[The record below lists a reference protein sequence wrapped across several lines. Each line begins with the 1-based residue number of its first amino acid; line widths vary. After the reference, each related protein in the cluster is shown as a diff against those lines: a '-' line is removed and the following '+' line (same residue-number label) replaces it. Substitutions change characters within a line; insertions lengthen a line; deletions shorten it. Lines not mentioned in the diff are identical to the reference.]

1 MKNFKKVLALVLAIA
16 TILSFATIASAAT
29 ADFKDAKDVTHTE
42 AVDVL
47 SAIGVLNG
55 YKDGEYK
62 PNRVITRA
70 EAAKIIAMF
79 DNGDTD
85 IKELYAPVNFTDV
98 KAGHWAESFI
108 SYCYHTG
115 IIAGVGNNKYA
126 PDADVTGVQFLKMVL
141 VVLGFDAKE
150 EGLVG
155 TGYSVRARN
164 LARAIGLLNGIGNDF
179 DYTKGLTRDNAA
191 QIMLNALQTSTVEYG
206 KVVTLAPGVAF
217 IGDSK
222 ATFTGKLLANEWNLR
237 VELTVDPFGRP
248 GHKWSFYPNDY
259 PNHGK
264 EVVLANYVDTPV
276 ATYTTEVDGCTIYD
290 DLGVELKYQ
299 SEHLSEPG
307 ATSWTDGVE
316 KTKLDTVTGKY
327 VTDYEVIKDKTS
339 SKTGAQGQLTEIYAI
354 TAPDTKIVEYRIV
367 HINTYLAQVGPVKD
381 EVKDGRNHVQTPRYV
396 TATVYARTNNENY
409 KGGAAMATLANT
421 GFVTEN
427 FAEGD
432 FVLVQGVV
440 TPDKQGVLGIDIK
453 SMTAAKTELTKLT
466 GLDNISA
473 VANMYVNGTKTPVAC
488 KYAYDAD
495 RTVADC
501 WDTFTFI
508 YDSYGN
514 VIGTTKYTAP
524 ATYAV
529 LDKLYID
536 YAKGDATVYATV
548 VTPAGEKTDVTV
560 NTITAIYPDKTNP
573 KNGTAQKAADFIATL
588 DDTTAEGLGFQYQWS
603 GSKFYNAYYN
613 KLVNYVVNE
622 DGSYNL
628 IIPGEAVN
636 VKNAIIV
643 KGSKFIYDG
652 TNTKIP
658 VLEVT
663 ADTIF
668 LYQNHAAPNATYTS
682 VTGYENVPAT
692 LIATDIQYIVKGGKV
707 ALVYVLNPIQVNS
720 YKQVYYAGGQP
731 SYDTSTGV
739 GIYTYAV
746 KVLGEN
752 GMEDGVITSTKPVFD
767 GKPAGVYKVTLN
779 ASGLATAVELASTD
793 NYVVMLHALAVNN
806 TTYWYGTDEAHAKIL
821 DLSVVAFF
829 NVSGDNTVN
838 KTNLDGKNVSLIFDA
853 NGAAVAAYYY
863 G

>member
-1 MKNFKKVLALVLAIA
+1 MF
-16 TILSFATIASAAT
+16 
-29 ADFKDAKDVTHTE
+29 
-42 AVDVL
+42 

-206 KVVTLAPGVAF
+206 KVVTIAPGVAF

-222 ATFTGKLLANEWNLR
+222 ATFTGKLLAEEWNLH
-237 VELTVDPFGRP
+237 VENTIDFFGRP
-248 GHKWSFYPNDY
+248 GHKWSFHHNNY
-259 PNHGK
+259 PNHSHD
-264 EVVLANYVDTPV
+264 VVLANYVDTPV

-290 DLGVELKYQ
+290 DLGVELIYQ
-299 SEHLSEPG
+299 SEHLADPG
-307 ATSWTDGVE
+307 ATSYTDGVLGANE
-316 KTKLDTVTGKY
+316 KIADSTKV
-327 VTDYEVIKDKTS
+327 S
-339 SKTGAQGQLTEIYAI
+339 TGAQGQLTEIYAI
-354 TAPDTKIVEYRIV
+354 ACNGGKTVEYRIV
-367 HINTYLAQVGPVKD
+367 HINTYLAQVTDVKD

-524 ATYAV
+524 ANYAV

-536 YAKGDATVYATV
+536 YAKGDGTVYATV
-548 VTPAGEKTDVTV
+548 VTPAGEKTDITV
-560 NTITAIYPDKTNP
+560 NTITAILPGNENTGK
-573 KNGTAQKAADFIATL
+573 AVKAADFIASL
-588 DDTTAEGLGFQYQWS
+588 DDDMFKGLGFQYQWS
-603 GSKFYNAYYN
+603 GSKFYSYYYGQ
-613 KLVNYVVNE
+613 LVDYVVNE
-622 DGSYNL
+622 NGSYDIN
-628 IIPGEAVN
+628 IPGRAKQ

-668 LYQNHAAPNATYTS
+668 LYQNGYAPNATYTS
-682 VTGYENVPAT
+682 VTGYENLPAT
-692 LIATDIQYIVKGGKV
+692 LVATEIQYIVKGGKV
-707 ALVYVLNPIQVNS
+707 ALVYVLNPQPVNS

-752 GMEDGVITSTKPVFD
+752 GMEDGVITSKEPVFS

-779 ASGLATAVELASTD
+779 ASGLATKVELASAD
-793 NYVVMLHALAVNN
+793 NYVVTLHAAPVNN

>member
-206 KVVTLAPGVAF
+206 KVVTIAPGVAF

-222 ATFTGKLLANEWNLR
+222 ATFTGKLLAEEWNLH
-237 VELTVDPFGRP
+237 VENTIDFFGRP
-248 GHKWSFYPNDY
+248 GHKWSFHHNNY
-259 PNHGK
+259 PNHSHD
-264 EVVLANYVDTPV
+264 VVLANYVDTPV

-290 DLGVELKYQ
+290 DLGVELIYQ
-299 SEHLSEPG
+299 SEHLADPG
-307 ATSWTDGVE
+307 ATSYTDGVLGANE
-316 KTKLDTVTGKY
+316 KIADSTKV
-327 VTDYEVIKDKTS
+327 S
-339 SKTGAQGQLTEIYAI
+339 TGAQGQLTEIYAI
-354 TAPDTKIVEYRIV
+354 ACNGGKTVEYRIV
-367 HINTYLAQVGPVKD
+367 HINTYLAQVTDVKD

-396 TATVYARTNNENY
+396 VATVYTRSNNDNY
-409 KGGAAMATLANT
+409 KAGTAMATLTNT

-427 FAEGD
+427 FAIGD

-440 TPDKQGVLGIDIK
+440 KNMAIDIK

-473 VANMYVNGTKTPVAC
+473 VANMYVNGTKTPVAA

-514 VIGTTKYTAP
+514 VIGTTKYNAP
-524 ATYAV
+524 VNYAV
-529 LDKLYID
+529 LDKLYVD

-548 VTPAGEKTDVTV
+548 VTPAGEKTDITV
-560 NTITAIYPDKTNP
+560 NKITAYYPVEHED
-573 KNGTAQKAADFIATL
+573 NGKAVKAADFIAGL
-588 DDTTAEGLGFQYQWS
+588 DDNMLEGLGFQYQWS
-603 GSKFYNAYYN
+603 GSSYYKNFYYGM
-613 KLVNYVVNE
+613 LINYVVNE

-628 IIPGEAVN
+628 TIPGVDN
-636 VKNAIIV
+636 SGNKYLTKNAIIV
-643 KGSKFIYDG
+643 KGSKFIYDAA
-652 TNTKIP
+652 NPKMPI
-658 VLEVT
+658 LEVT

-668 LYQNHAAPNATYTS
+668 LYQNGYAPNATYTS

-692 LIATDIQYIVKGGKV
+692 LVATQIQYVMKGGKV
-707 ALVYVLNPIQVNS
+707 ALVYVLNPQPINS

-779 ASGLATAVELASTD
+779 VSGLATAVELASTN
-793 NYVVMLHALAVNN
+793 NYVVTLHAAPVNN
-806 TTYWYGTDEAHAKIL
+806 TTYWYGTETNPTIL

>member
-191 QIMLNALQTSTVEYG
+191 QIMLNALQTETVEYG
-206 KVVTLAPGVAF
+206 KVIKIGENVAY
-217 IGDSK
+217 ITDSK
-222 ATFTGKLLANEWNLR
+222 ATFTGKLLADEWNLH
-237 VELTVDPFGRP
+237 VENTIDAFGRP
-248 GHKWSFYPNDY
+248 GHKWSFHHNDY
-259 PNHGK
+259 PNHSHD
-264 EVVLANYVDTPV
+264 VVLANYVDTPV

-290 DLGVELKYQ
+290 DLGVELIYQ
-299 SEHLSEPG
+299 SEHLADPG
-307 ATSWTDGVE
+307 ATSYTDGVLGANE
-316 KTKLDTVTGKY
+316 KIADSTKV
-327 VTDYEVIKDKTS
+327 S
-339 SKTGAQGQLTEIYAI
+339 TGAQGQLTEIYAI
-354 TAPDTKIVEYRIV
+354 ACNGGKTVEYRIV
-367 HINTYLAQVGPVKD
+367 HINTYLAQVTDVKD

-396 TATVYARTNNENY
+396 TATVYTRTNNENY

-524 ATYAV
+524 ANYAV

-536 YAKGDATVYATV
+536 YAKGDGTVYATV
-548 VTPAGEKTDVTV
+548 VTPAGEKTDITV
-560 NTITAIYPDKTNP
+560 NTITAILPGNENTGK
-573 KNGTAQKAADFIATL
+573 AVKAADFIASL
-588 DDTTAEGLGFQYQWS
+588 DDDMLKGLGFQYQWS
-603 GSKFYNAYYN
+603 GSKFYSYYYGQ
-613 KLVNYVVNE
+613 LVDYVVNE
-622 DGSYNL
+622 DGSYDIN
-628 IIPGEAVN
+628 IPGRAKQ

-668 LYQNHAAPNATYTS
+668 LYQNGYAPNATYTS
-682 VTGYENVPAT
+682 VTGYENLPAT
-692 LIATDIQYIVKGGKV
+692 LVATEIQYIVKGGKV
-707 ALVYVLNPIQVNS
+707 ALVYVLNPQPVNS

-752 GMEDGVITSTKPVFD
+752 GMEDGVITSKEPVFS

-779 ASGLATAVELASTD
+779 ASGLATKVELASAD
-793 NYVVMLHALAVNN
+793 NYVVTLHAAPVNN

>member
-115 IIAGVGNNKYA
+115 IIAGVGNDKYA

-164 LARAIGLLNGIGNDF
+164 LARELGLLNGIGNDF

-191 QIMLNALQTSTVEYG
+191 QIMLNALQTETVEYG
-206 KVVTLAPGVAF
+206 KVIKIGENVAYVT
-217 IGDSK
+217 DSK
-222 ATFTGKLLANEWNLR
+222 ATFTGKLLADEWNLH
-237 VELTVDPFGRP
+237 VENTIDSFGRP
-248 GHKWSFYPNDY
+248 GHKWSFHHNDY
-259 PNHGK
+259 PNHSHD
-264 EVVLANYVDTPV
+264 VVLANYVDTPV

-290 DLGVELKYQ
+290 DLGVELVYR
-299 SEHLSEPG
+299 SEHLEEPG
-307 ATSWTDGVE
+307 ATSYTDGVQGANE
-316 KTKLDTVTGKY
+316 K
-327 VTDYEVIKDKTS
+327 IADKTS

-354 TAPDTKIVEYRIV
+354 DCNGGKTVEYRIV
-367 HINTYLAQVGPVKD
+367 HINTYLAEVSGVKD

-396 TATVYARTNNENY
+396 TATVYTRSNNTNY
-409 KGGAAMATLANT
+409 KAGTAMATLANT
-421 GFVTEN
+421 GFVTDD
-427 FAEGD
+427 FAAGD

-440 TPDKQGVLGIDIK
+440 NGMAIDIK
-453 SMTAAKTELTKLT
+453 NMTAAKTELTKLT

-473 VANMYVNGTKTPVAC
+473 VANMYVNGTKTPVAA

-495 RTVADC
+495 RTVEDC

-536 YAKGDATVYATV
+536 YTKGDATVYATV

-560 NTITAIYPDKTNP
+560 NTITAYYPTENKD
-573 KNGTAQKAADFIATL
+573 NGKAVNAADFIAGL
-588 DDTTAEGLGFQYQWS
+588 DDTLIEGLGFQYQWS
-603 GSKFYNAYYN
+603 GSKFYSVYYS
-613 KLVNYVVNE
+613 KLINYTVNE

-628 IIPGEAVN
+628 TIPGTAVT
-636 VKNAIIV
+636 VKNAIIA

-652 TNTKIP
+652 TNTKMPI
-658 VLEVT
+658 LEVT

-668 LYQNHAAPNATYTS
+668 LYQNGYAPNATYTS
-682 VTGYENVPAT
+682 VTGYENLPAT
-692 LIATDIQYIVKGGKV
+692 LVATDIQYIVKGGKV
-707 ALVYVLNPIQVNS
+707 ALVYVLNPQPVNS
-720 YKQVYYAGGQP
+720 YKQVYYAGGEA

-752 GMEDGVITSTKPVFD
+752 GMEDGVITSKEPVFS
-767 GKPAGVYKVTLN
+767 GKQAGVYKVTLN
-779 ASGLATAVELASTD
+779 ASGLATKVELASAD
-793 NYVVMLHALAVNN
+793 NYVVTLHAAPVNN
-806 TTYWYGTDEAHAKIL
+806 TTYWYGTETNPTIL

-829 NVSGDNTVN
+829 NVSNDSTVN

>member
-206 KVVTLAPGVAF
+206 KVVTIAPGVAF

-222 ATFTGKLLANEWNLR
+222 ATFTGKLLADEWNLH
-237 VELTVDPFGRP
+237 VENTIDAFGRP
-248 GHKWSFYPNDY
+248 GHKWSFHHNNY
-259 PNHGK
+259 PNHSHD
-264 EVVLANYVDTPV
+264 VVLANYVDTPV

-290 DLGVELKYQ
+290 DLGVELIYQ
-299 SEHLSEPG
+299 SEHLADPG
-307 ATSWTDGVE
+307 ATSYTDGVLGANE
-316 KTKLDTVTGKY
+316 KIADSTKV
-327 VTDYEVIKDKTS
+327 S
-339 SKTGAQGQLTEIYAI
+339 TGAQGQLTEIYAI
-354 TAPDTKIVEYRIV
+354 ACNGGKTVEYRIV
-367 HINTYLAQVGPVKD
+367 HINTYLAQVTDVKD

-396 TATVYARTNNENY
+396 TATVYTRSNNDNY
-409 KGGAAMATLANT
+409 KAGTAMATLANT

-427 FAEGD
+427 FAIGD

-440 TPDKQGVLGIDIK
+440 KNMAIDIK

-473 VANMYVNGTKTPVAC
+473 VANMYVNGTKTPVAA

-514 VIGTTKYTAP
+514 VIGTTKYNAP
-524 ATYAV
+524 VNYAV
-529 LDKLYID
+529 LDKLYVD

-548 VTPAGEKTDVTV
+548 VTPAGEKTDITV
-560 NTITAIYPDKTNP
+560 NKITAYYPFEHED
-573 KNGTAQKAADFIATL
+573 NGKAVKAADFIATL
-588 DDTTAEGLGFQYQWS
+588 DDNMAQGLGFQYQWS
-603 GSKFYNAYYN
+603 GSAYY
-613 KLVNYVVNE
+613 KAFYYCQLINYVVNE

-628 IIPGEAVN
+628 TIPGVDN
-636 VKNAIIV
+636 SGNKYLTKNAIIV
-643 KGSKFIYDG
+643 KGSKFIYDAA
-652 TNTKIP
+652 NPKMPI
-658 VLEVT
+658 LEVT

-668 LYQNHAAPNATYTS
+668 LYQNGYAPNATYTS

-692 LIATDIQYIVKGGKV
+692 LVATLRA
-707 ALVYVLNPIQVNS
+707 ALRWGS
-720 YKQVYYAGGQP
+720 EARR
-731 SYDTSTGV
+731 S
-739 GIYTYAV
+739 
-746 KVLGEN
+746 E
-752 GMEDGVITSTKPVFD
+752 
-767 GKPAGVYKVTLN
+767 
-779 ASGLATAVELASTD
+779 
-793 NYVVMLHALAVNN
+793 ALRC
-806 TTYWYGTDEAHAKIL
+806 
-821 DLSVVAFF
+821 
-829 NVSGDNTVN
+829 
-838 KTNLDGKNVSLIFDA
+838 
-853 NGAAVAAYYY
+853 
-863 G
+863 

>member
-206 KVVTLAPGVAF
+206 KVVTIGPGVAF

-222 ATFTGKLLANEWNLR
+222 ATFTGKLLADEWNLH
-237 VELTVDPFGRP
+237 VENTVDFFGRP
-248 GHKWSFYPNDY
+248 GHKWSFHHNDY
-259 PNHGK
+259 PNHSRD
-264 EVVLANYVDTPV
+264 VVLANYVDTPV

-299 SEHLSEPG
+299 SEHLADPG
-307 ATSWTDGVE
+307 ATSWTDGVQGANE
-316 KTKLDTVTGKY
+316 KIADSTKV
-327 VTDYEVIKDKTS
+327 S
-339 SKTGAQGQLTEIYAI
+339 TGAQGQLTEIYAI
-354 TAPDTKIVEYRIV
+354 ACNGGKTVEYRIV
-367 HINTYLAQVGPVKD
+367 HINTYLAQVTDVKD

-396 TATVYARTNNENY
+396 TATVYTRSNNENY

-427 FAEGD
+427 FAIGD

-440 TPDKQGVLGIDIK
+440 KNMAIDIK

-473 VANMYVNGTKTPVAC
+473 VANMYVNGTKTPVAA

-524 ATYAV
+524 ANYAV

-536 YAKGDATVYATV
+536 YAKGDGIVYATV
-548 VTPAGEKTDVTV
+548 VTPAGEKTDITV
-560 NTITAIYPDKTNP
+560 NTITAILPGNENTGK
-573 KNGTAQKAADFIATL
+573 AVKAADFIASL
-588 DDTTAEGLGFQYQWS
+588 DDDMLKGLGFQYQWS
-603 GSKFYNAYYN
+603 GSKFYSYYYGQ
-613 KLVNYVVNE
+613 LVDYVVNE
-622 DGSYNL
+622 NGSYDIN
-628 IIPGEAVN
+628 IPGRAKQ

-668 LYQNHAAPNATYTS
+668 LYQNGYAPNATYTS
-682 VTGYENVPAT
+682 VTGYENLPAT
-692 LIATDIQYIVKGGKV
+692 LVATEIQYIVKGGKV
-707 ALVYVLNPIQVNS
+707 ALVYVLNPQPVNS

-752 GMEDGVITSTKPVFD
+752 GMEDGVITSKEPVFS

-779 ASGLATAVELASTD
+779 ASGLATKVELASAD
-793 NYVVMLHALAVNN
+793 NYVVTLHAAPVNN

>member
-206 KVVTLAPGVAF
+206 KVVTIAPGVAF

-222 ATFTGKLLANEWNLR
+222 ATFTGKLLADEWNLH
-237 VELTVDPFGRP
+237 VENTIDFFGRP
-248 GHKWSFYPNDY
+248 GHKWSFHHNDY
-259 PNHGK
+259 PNHSHD
-264 EVVLANYVDTPV
+264 VVLANYVDTPV

-299 SEHLSEPG
+299 SEHLAEPG
-307 ATSWTDGVE
+307 ATSYTDGVLGANE
-316 KTKLDTVTGKY
+316 KIADSTKV
-327 VTDYEVIKDKTS
+327 S
-339 SKTGAQGQLTEIYAI
+339 TGAQGQLTEIYAI
-354 TAPDTKIVEYRIV
+354 ACNGGKTVEYRIV
-367 HINTYLAQVGPVKD
+367 HINTYLAQVTDVKD

-427 FAEGD
+427 FAIGD

-514 VIGTTKYTAP
+514 IIGTTKYTAP
-524 ATYAV
+524 ANYAV

-536 YAKGDATVYATV
+536 YAKGDGTVYATV
-548 VTPAGEKTDVTV
+548 VTPAGEKTDITV
-560 NTITAIYPDKTNP
+560 NTITAILPGNENTGKP
-573 KNGTAQKAADFIATL
+573 VKAADFIASL
-588 DDTTAEGLGFQYQWS
+588 DDDMFKGLGFQYQWS
-603 GSKFYNAYYN
+603 GSKFYSYYYGQ
-613 KLVNYVVNE
+613 LVDYVVNE
-622 DGSYNL
+622 NGSYDIN
-628 IIPGEAVN
+628 IPGRAKQ

-668 LYQNHAAPNATYTS
+668 LYQNGYAPNATYTS
-682 VTGYENVPAT
+682 VTGYENLPAT
-692 LIATDIQYIVKGGKV
+692 LVATEIQYIVKGGKV
-707 ALVYVLNPIQVNS
+707 ALVYVLNPQPVNS

-752 GMEDGVITSTKPVFD
+752 GMEDGVITSKEPVFS

-779 ASGLATAVELASTD
+779 ASGLATKVELASAD
-793 NYVVMLHALAVNN
+793 NYVVTLHAAPVNN

-829 NVSGDNTVN
+829 NVSVDNTVN

>member
-1 MKNFKKVLALVLAIA
+1 
-16 TILSFATIASAAT
+16 
-29 ADFKDAKDVTHTE
+29 
-42 AVDVL
+42 
-47 SAIGVLNG
+47 
-55 YKDGEYK
+55 
-62 PNRVITRA
+62 
-70 EAAKIIAMF
+70 
-79 DNGDTD
+79 
-85 IKELYAPVNFTDV
+85 
-98 KAGHWAESFI
+98 
-108 SYCYHTG
+108 
-115 IIAGVGNNKYA
+115 
-126 PDADVTGVQFLKMVL
+126 
-141 VVLGFDAKE
+141 
-150 EGLVG
+150 
-155 TGYSVRARN
+155 
-164 LARAIGLLNGIGNDF
+164 
-179 DYTKGLTRDNAA
+179 
-191 QIMLNALQTSTVEYG
+191 MLNALQTSTVEYG
-206 KVVTLAPGVAF
+206 KVVTIAPGVAF

-237 VELTVDPFGRP
+237 VELTVDHFGRP

-316 KTKLDTVTGKY
+316 KTKLDTATGKY

-367 HINTYLAQVGPVKD
+367 HINTYLAQVTDVKD

-396 TATVYARTNNENY
+396 TATVYTRSNNDNY
-409 KGGAAMATLANT
+409 KAGTAMATLANT

-427 FAEGD
+427 FAIGD

-440 TPDKQGVLGIDIK
+440 KNMAIDIK

-473 VANMYVNGTKTPVAC
+473 VANMYVNGTKTPVAA

-514 VIGTTKYTAP
+514 VIGTTKYNAP
-524 ATYAV
+524 VNYAV
-529 LDKLYID
+529 LDKLYVD

-548 VTPAGEKTDVTV
+548 VTPAGEKTDITV
-560 NTITAIYPDKTNP
+560 NKITAYYPVEHED
-573 KNGTAQKAADFIATL
+573 NGKAVKAADFIATL
-588 DDTTAEGLGFQYQWS
+588 DDTLAQGLGFQYQWS
-603 GSKFYNAYYN
+603 GSSYYKNFYYGM
-613 KLVNYVVNE
+613 LINYVVNE

-628 IIPGEAVN
+628 TIPGVDN
-636 VKNAIIV
+636 SGNKYLTKNAIIV
-643 KGSKFIYDG
+643 KGSKFIYDAA
-652 TNTKIP
+652 NPKMPI
-658 VLEVT
+658 LEVT

-668 LYQNHAAPNATYTS
+668 LYQNGYAPNATYTS

-692 LIATDIQYIVKGGKV
+692 LVATQIQYVMKGGKV
-707 ALVYVLNPIQVNS
+707 ALVYVLNPQPINS

-779 ASGLATAVELASTD
+779 VSGLATAVELASTN
-793 NYVVMLHALAVNN
+793 NYVVTLHAAPVNN
-806 TTYWYGTDEAHAKIL
+806 TTYWYGTETNPTIL

>member
-206 KVVTLAPGVAF
+206 KVVTIAPGVAF

-222 ATFTGKLLANEWNLR
+222 ATFTGKLLAEEWNLH
-237 VELTVDPFGRP
+237 VENTIDFFGRP
-248 GHKWSFYPNDY
+248 GHKWSFHHNDY
-259 PNHGK
+259 PNHSHD
-264 EVVLANYVDTPV
+264 VVLANYVDTPV

-299 SEHLSEPG
+299 SEHLADPG
-307 ATSWTDGVE
+307 ATSWTDGVQGANE
-316 KTKLDTVTGKY
+316 KIADSTKV
-327 VTDYEVIKDKTS
+327 S
-339 SKTGAQGQLTEIYAI
+339 TGAQGQLTEIYAI
-354 TAPDTKIVEYRIV
+354 ACNGGKTVEYRIV
-367 HINTYLAQVGPVKD
+367 HINTYLAQVTDVKD

-396 TATVYARTNNENY
+396 VATVYTRSNNENY
-409 KGGAAMATLANT
+409 KGGAAMATLANV

-427 FAEGD
+427 FAIGD

-440 TPDKQGVLGIDIK
+440 KNMAIDIK

-473 VANMYVNGTKTPVAC
+473 VANMYVNGTKTPVAA

-514 VIGTTKYTAP
+514 AP
-524 ATYAV
+524 VNYAV
-529 LDKLYID
+529 LDKLYVD

-548 VTPAGEKTDVTV
+548 VTPAGEKTDITV
-560 NTITAIYPDKTNP
+560 NKITAYYPVEHED
-573 KNGTAQKAADFIATL
+573 NGKAVKAADFIAGL
-588 DDTTAEGLGFQYQWS
+588 DDNMLEGLGFQYQWS
-603 GSKFYNAYYN
+603 GSAYY
-613 KLVNYVVNE
+613 KAFYYCQLINYVVNE

-628 IIPGEAVN
+628 TIPGVDN
-636 VKNAIIV
+636 SGNKYLTRNAIIV
-643 KGSKFIYDG
+643 KGSKFIYDAA
-652 TNTKIP
+652 NPKMPI
-658 VLEVT
+658 LEVT

-668 LYQNHAAPNATYTS
+668 LYQNGYAPNATYTS

-692 LIATDIQYIVKGGKV
+692 LVATQIQYVMKGGKV
-707 ALVYVLNPIQVNS
+707 ALVYVLNPQPINS

-779 ASGLATAVELASTD
+779 VSGLATAVELASTN
-793 NYVVMLHALAVNN
+793 NYVVTLHAAPVNN
-806 TTYWYGTDEAHAKIL
+806 TTYWYGTETNPTIL

>member
-191 QIMLNALQTSTVEYG
+191 QIMLNALQTETVEYG
-206 KVVTLAPGVAF
+206 KVIKIGENVAY
-217 IGDSK
+217 ITDSK
-222 ATFTGKLLANEWNLR
+222 ATFTGKLLADEWNLH
-237 VELTVDPFGRP
+237 VENTIDFFGRP
-248 GHKWSFYPNDY
+248 GHKWSFHHNDY
-259 PNHGK
+259 PNHSHD
-264 EVVLANYVDTPV
+264 VVLANYVDTPV

-299 SEHLSEPG
+299 SEHLAEPG
-307 ATSWTDGVE
+307 ATSYTDGVLGANE
-316 KTKLDTVTGKY
+316 KIADSTKV
-327 VTDYEVIKDKTS
+327 S
-339 SKTGAQGQLTEIYAI
+339 TGAQGQLTEIYAI
-354 TAPDTKIVEYRIV
+354 ACNGGKTVEYRIV
-367 HINTYLAQVGPVKD
+367 HINTYLAQVTDVKD

-427 FAEGD
+427 FAIGD

-524 ATYAV
+524 ANYAV

-536 YAKGDATVYATV
+536 YAKGDGTVYATV
-548 VTPAGEKTDVTV
+548 VTPAGEKTDITV
-560 NTITAIYPDKTNP
+560 NTITAILPGNENTGK
-573 KNGTAQKAADFIATL
+573 AVKAADFIASL
-588 DDTTAEGLGFQYQWS
+588 DDDMFKGLGFQYQWS
-603 GSKFYNAYYN
+603 GSKFYSYYYGQ
-613 KLVNYVVNE
+613 LVDYVVNE
-622 DGSYNL
+622 NGSYDIN
-628 IIPGEAVN
+628 IPGRAKQ

-668 LYQNHAAPNATYTS
+668 LYQNGYAPNATYTS
-682 VTGYENVPAT
+682 VTGYENLPAT
-692 LIATDIQYIVKGGKV
+692 LVATEIQYIVKGGKV
-707 ALVYVLNPIQVNS
+707 ALVYVLNPQPVNS

-752 GMEDGVITSTKPVFD
+752 GMEDGVITSKEPVFS

-779 ASGLATAVELASTD
+779 ASGLATKVELASAD
-793 NYVVMLHALAVNN
+793 NYVVTLHAAPVNN

>member
-164 LARAIGLLNGIGNDF
+164 LARTIGLLNGIGNDF

-191 QIMLNALQTSTVEYG
+191 QIMLNALQTETVEYG
-206 KVVTLAPGVAF
+206 KVIKIGENVAY
-217 IGDSK
+217 ITDSK
-222 ATFTGKLLANEWNLR
+222 ATFTGKLLADEWNLH
-237 VELTVDPFGRP
+237 VENTIDFFGRP
-248 GHKWSFYPNDY
+248 GHKWSFHHNDY
-259 PNHGK
+259 PNHSHD
-264 EVVLANYVDTPV
+264 VVLANYVDTPV

-299 SEHLSEPG
+299 SEHLAEPG
-307 ATSWTDGVE
+307 ATSYTDGVLGANE
-316 KTKLDTVTGKY
+316 KIADSTKV
-327 VTDYEVIKDKTS
+327 S
-339 SKTGAQGQLTEIYAI
+339 TGAQGQLTEIYAI
-354 TAPDTKIVEYRIV
+354 ACNGGKTVEYRIV

-524 ATYAV
+524 ANYAV

-536 YAKGDATVYATV
+536 YAKGDGTVYATV
-548 VTPAGEKTDVTV
+548 VTPAGEKTDITV
-560 NTITAIYPDKTNP
+560 NTITAILPGNENTGK
-573 KNGTAQKAADFIATL
+573 AVKAADFIASL
-588 DDTTAEGLGFQYQWS
+588 DDDMFKGLGFQYQWS
-603 GSKFYNAYYN
+603 GSKFYSYYYGQ
-613 KLVNYVVNE
+613 LVDYVVNE
-622 DGSYNL
+622 NGSYDIN
-628 IIPGEAVN
+628 IPGRAKQ

-668 LYQNHAAPNATYTS
+668 LYQNGYAPNATYTS
-682 VTGYENVPAT
+682 VTGYENLPAT
-692 LIATDIQYIVKGGKV
+692 LVATEIQYIVKGGKV
-707 ALVYVLNPIQVNS
+707 ALVYVLNPQPVNS

-752 GMEDGVITSTKPVFD
+752 GMEDGVITSKEPVFS

-779 ASGLATAVELASTD
+779 ASGLATKVELASAD
-793 NYVVMLHALAVNN
+793 NYVVTLHAAPVNN

>member
-191 QIMLNALQTSTVEYG
+191 QIMLNALQTETVEYG
-206 KVVTLAPGVAF
+206 KVIKIGENVAY
-217 IGDSK
+217 ITDSK
-222 ATFTGKLLANEWNLR
+222 ATFTGKLLADEWNLH
-237 VELTVDPFGRP
+237 VENTIDAFGRP
-248 GHKWSFYPNDY
+248 GHKWSFHHNDY
-259 PNHGK
+259 PNHSHD
-264 EVVLANYVDTPV
+264 VVLANYVDTPV

-290 DLGVELKYQ
+290 DLGVELIYQ
-299 SEHLSEPG
+299 SEHLADPG
-307 ATSWTDGVE
+307 ATSYTDGVLGANE
-316 KTKLDTVTGKY
+316 KIADSTKV
-327 VTDYEVIKDKTS
+327 S
-339 SKTGAQGQLTEIYAI
+339 TGAQGQLTEIYAI
-354 TAPDTKIVEYRIV
+354 ACNGGKTVEYRIV
-367 HINTYLAQVGPVKD
+367 HINTYLAQVTDVKD

-396 TATVYARTNNENY
+396 TATVYTRSNNDNY
-409 KGGAAMATLANT
+409 KAGTAMATLANT

-427 FAEGD
+427 FAIGD

-440 TPDKQGVLGIDIK
+440 KNMAIDIK

-473 VANMYVNGTKTPVAC
+473 VANMYVNGTKTPVAA

-514 VIGTTKYTAP
+514 IIGTTKYTAP
-524 ATYAV
+524 ANYAV

-536 YAKGDATVYATV
+536 YAKGDGIVYATV
-548 VTPAGEKTDVTV
+548 VTPAGEKTDITV
-560 NTITAIYPDKTNP
+560 NTITAILPGNENTGK
-573 KNGTAQKAADFIATL
+573 AVKAADFIASL
-588 DDTTAEGLGFQYQWS
+588 DDDMLKGLGFQYQWS
-603 GSKFYNAYYN
+603 GSKFYSYYYGQ
-613 KLVNYVVNE
+613 LVDYVVNE
-622 DGSYNL
+622 NGSYDIN
-628 IIPGEAVN
+628 IPGRAKQ

-668 LYQNHAAPNATYTS
+668 LYQNGYAPNATYTS
-682 VTGYENVPAT
+682 VTGYENLPAT
-692 LIATDIQYIVKGGKV
+692 LVATDIQYIVKGGKV
-707 ALVYVLNPIQVNS
+707 ALVYVLNPQPVNS

-752 GMEDGVITSTKPVFD
+752 GMEDGVITSKEPVFS

-779 ASGLATAVELASTD
+779 ASGLATKVELASAD
-793 NYVVMLHALAVNN
+793 NYVVTLHAAPVNN

>member
-206 KVVTLAPGVAF
+206 KVVTIAPGVAF

-222 ATFTGKLLANEWNLR
+222 ATFTGKLLAEEWNLH
-237 VELTVDPFGRP
+237 VENTIDFFGRP
-248 GHKWSFYPNDY
+248 GHKWSFHHNNY
-259 PNHGK
+259 PNHSHD
-264 EVVLANYVDTPV
+264 VVLANYVDTPV

-290 DLGVELKYQ
+290 DLGVELIYQ
-299 SEHLSEPG
+299 SEHLADPG
-307 ATSWTDGVE
+307 ATSYTDGVLGANE
-316 KTKLDTVTGKY
+316 KIADSTKV
-327 VTDYEVIKDKTS
+327 S
-339 SKTGAQGQLTEIYAI
+339 TGAQGQLTEIYAI
-354 TAPDTKIVEYRIV
+354 ACNGGKTVEYRIV
-367 HINTYLAQVGPVKD
+367 HINTYLAQVTDVKD

-396 TATVYARTNNENY
+396 VATVYTRSNNENY
-409 KGGAAMATLANT
+409 KGGAAMATLANV

-427 FAEGD
+427 FAIGD

-440 TPDKQGVLGIDIK
+440 KNMAIDIK
-453 SMTAAKTELTKLT
+453 SMTAAKTELT
-466 GLDNISA
+466 DNISA
-473 VANMYVNGTKTPVAC
+473 VANMYVNGTKTPVAA

-514 VIGTTKYTAP
+514 VIGTTKYNAP
-524 ATYAV
+524 VNYAV
-529 LDKLYID
+529 LDKLYVD

-548 VTPAGEKTDVTV
+548 VTPAGEKTDITV
-560 NTITAIYPDKTNP
+560 NKITAYYPVEHED
-573 KNGTAQKAADFIATL
+573 NGKAVKAADFIAGL
-588 DDTTAEGLGFQYQWS
+588 DDNMLEGLGFQYQWS
-603 GSKFYNAYYN
+603 GSAYY
-613 KLVNYVVNE
+613 KAFYYCQLINYVVNE

-628 IIPGEAVN
+628 TIPGVDN
-636 VKNAIIV
+636 SGNKYLTRNAIIV
-643 KGSKFIYDG
+643 KGSKFIYDAA
-652 TNTKIP
+652 NPKMPI
-658 VLEVT
+658 LEVT

-668 LYQNHAAPNATYTS
+668 LYQNGYAPNATYTS

-692 LIATDIQYIVKGGKV
+692 LVATQIQYVMKGGKV
-707 ALVYVLNPIQVNS
+707 ALVYVLNPQPINS

-779 ASGLATAVELASTD
+779 VSGLATAVELASTN
-793 NYVVMLHALAVNN
+793 NYVVTLHAAPVNN
-806 TTYWYGTDEAHAKIL
+806 TTYWYGTETNPTIL

>member
-191 QIMLNALQTSTVEYG
+191 QIMLNALQTETVEYG
-206 KVVTLAPGVAF
+206 KVIKIGENVAY
-217 IGDSK
+217 ITDSK
-222 ATFTGKLLANEWNLR
+222 ATFTGKLLADEWNLH
-237 VELTVDPFGRP
+237 VENTIDAFGRP
-248 GHKWSFYPNDY
+248 GHKWSFHHNDY
-259 PNHGK
+259 PNHSHD
-264 EVVLANYVDTPV
+264 VVLANYVDTPV

-290 DLGVELKYQ
+290 DLGVELVYQ
-299 SEHLSEPG
+299 SEHLADPG
-307 ATSWTDGVE
+307 ATSYTDGVLGANE
-316 KTKLDTVTGKY
+316 KIADSTKV
-327 VTDYEVIKDKTS
+327 S
-339 SKTGAQGQLTEIYAI
+339 TGAQGQLTEIYAI
-354 TAPDTKIVEYRIV
+354 ACNGGKTVEYRIV
-367 HINTYLAQVGPVKD
+367 HINTYLAQVTDVKD

-396 TATVYARTNNENY
+396 TATVYTRSNNDNY
-409 KGGAAMATLANT
+409 KAGTAMATLANT

-427 FAEGD
+427 FAIGD

-440 TPDKQGVLGIDIK
+440 KNMAIDIK

-473 VANMYVNGTKTPVAC
+473 VANMYVNGTKTPVAA

-514 VIGTTKYTAP
+514 IIGTTKYTAP
-524 ATYAV
+524 ANYAV

-536 YAKGDATVYATV
+536 YAKGDGIVYATV
-548 VTPAGEKTDVTV
+548 VTPAGEKTDITV
-560 NTITAIYPDKTNP
+560 NTITAILPGNENTGK
-573 KNGTAQKAADFIATL
+573 AVKAADFIASL
-588 DDTTAEGLGFQYQWS
+588 DDDMLKGLGFQYQWS
-603 GSKFYNAYYN
+603 GSKFYSYYYGQ
-613 KLVNYVVNE
+613 LVDYVVNE
-622 DGSYNL
+622 NGSYDIN
-628 IIPGEAVN
+628 IPGRAKQ

-668 LYQNHAAPNATYTS
+668 LYQNGYAPNATYTS
-682 VTGYENVPAT
+682 VTGYENLPAT
-692 LIATDIQYIVKGGKV
+692 LVATEIQYIVKGGKV
-707 ALVYVLNPIQVNS
+707 ALVYVLNPQPVNS

-752 GMEDGVITSTKPVFD
+752 GMEDGVITSKEPVFS

-779 ASGLATAVELASTD
+779 ASGLATKVELASAD
-793 NYVVMLHALAVNN
+793 NYVVTLHAAPVNN
-806 TTYWYGTDEAHAKIL
+806 TTYWYGADEAHAKIL

>member
-206 KVVTLAPGVAF
+206 KVVTIAPGVAF

-222 ATFTGKLLANEWNLR
+222 ATFTGKLLADEWNLH
-237 VELTVDPFGRP
+237 VENTIDFFGRP
-248 GHKWSFYPNDY
+248 GHKWSFHHNDY
-259 PNHGK
+259 PNHSHD
-264 EVVLANYVDTPV
+264 VVLANYVDTPV

-299 SEHLSEPG
+299 SEHLAEPG
-307 ATSWTDGVE
+307 ATSYTDGVLGANE
-316 KTKLDTVTGKY
+316 KIADSTKV
-327 VTDYEVIKDKTS
+327 S
-339 SKTGAQGQLTEIYAI
+339 TGAQGQLTEIYAI
-354 TAPDTKIVEYRIV
+354 ACNGGKTVEYRIV
-367 HINTYLAQVGPVKD
+367 HINTYLAQVTDVKD

-427 FAEGD
+427 FAIGD

-514 VIGTTKYTAP
+514 IIGTTKYTAP
-524 ATYAV
+524 ANYAV

-536 YAKGDATVYATV
+536 YAKGDGTVYATV
-548 VTPAGEKTDVTV
+548 VTPAGEKTDITV
-560 NTITAIYPDKTNP
+560 NTITAILPGNENTGK
-573 KNGTAQKAADFIATL
+573 AVKAADFIASL
-588 DDTTAEGLGFQYQWS
+588 DDDMFKGLGFQYQWS
-603 GSKFYNAYYN
+603 GSKFYSYYYGQ
-613 KLVNYVVNE
+613 LVDYVVNE
-622 DGSYNL
+622 NGSYDIN
-628 IIPGEAVN
+628 IPGRAKQ

-668 LYQNHAAPNATYTS
+668 LYQNGYAPNATYTS
-682 VTGYENVPAT
+682 VTGYENLPAT
-692 LIATDIQYIVKGGKV
+692 LVATEIQYIVKGGKV
-707 ALVYVLNPIQVNS
+707 ALVYVLNPQPVNS

-752 GMEDGVITSTKPVFD
+752 GMEDGVITSKEPVFS

-779 ASGLATAVELASTD
+779 ASGLATKVELASAD
-793 NYVVMLHALAVNN
+793 NYVVTLHAAPVNN

>member
-206 KVVTLAPGVAF
+206 KVVTIAPGVAF

-222 ATFTGKLLANEWNLR
+222 ATFTGKLLADEWNLH
-237 VELTVDPFGRP
+237 VENTIDFFGRP
-248 GHKWSFYPNDY
+248 GHKWSFHHNDY
-259 PNHGK
+259 PNHSHD
-264 EVVLANYVDTPV
+264 VVLANYVDTPV

-299 SEHLSEPG
+299 SEHLAEPG
-307 ATSWTDGVE
+307 ATSYTDGVLGANE
-316 KTKLDTVTGKY
+316 KIADSTKV
-327 VTDYEVIKDKTS
+327 S
-339 SKTGAQGQLTEIYAI
+339 TGAQGQLTEIYAI
-354 TAPDTKIVEYRIV
+354 ACNGGKTVEYRIV
-367 HINTYLAQVGPVKD
+367 HINTYLAQVTDVKD

-524 ATYAV
+524 ANYAV

-536 YAKGDATVYATV
+536 YAKGDGTVYATV
-548 VTPAGEKTDVTV
+548 VTPAGEKTDITV
-560 NTITAIYPDKTNP
+560 NTITAILPGNENTGK
-573 KNGTAQKAADFIATL
+573 AVKAADFIASL
-588 DDTTAEGLGFQYQWS
+588 DDDMFKGLGFQYQWS
-603 GSKFYNAYYN
+603 GSKFYSYYYGQ
-613 KLVNYVVNE
+613 LVDYVVNE
-622 DGSYNL
+622 DGSYDIN
-628 IIPGEAVN
+628 IPGRAKQ

-668 LYQNHAAPNATYTS
+668 LYQNGYAPNATYTS
-682 VTGYENVPAT
+682 VTGYENLPAT
-692 LIATDIQYIVKGGKV
+692 LVATEIQYIVKGGKV
-707 ALVYVLNPIQVNS
+707 ALVYVLNPQPVNS

-752 GMEDGVITSTKPVFD
+752 GMEDGVITSKEPVFS

-779 ASGLATAVELASTD
+779 ASGLATKVELASAD
-793 NYVVMLHALAVNN
+793 NYVVTLHAAPVNN

>member
-206 KVVTLAPGVAF
+206 KVVTIAPGVAF

-237 VELTVDPFGRP
+237 VELTVDHFGRP

-264 EVVLANYVDTPV
+264 EVVIANYVDTPV
-276 ATYTTEVDGCTIYD
+276 ATYTTEVDGCTVYD
-290 DLGVELKYQ
+290 DLGVELAYKA
-299 SEHLSEPG
+299 EHLAEPG

-316 KTKLDTVTGKY
+316 KTKLDTATGKY

-367 HINTYLAQVGPVKD
+367 HINTYLAQVTDVKD

-396 TATVYARTNNENY
+396 IATVYTRSNNDNY
-409 KGGAAMATLANT
+409 KAGTAMATLTNT

-427 FAEGD
+427 FAIGD

-440 TPDKQGVLGIDIK
+440 KNMAIDIK

-473 VANMYVNGTKTPVAC
+473 VANMYVNGTKTPVAA

-514 VIGTTKYTAP
+514 VIGTTKYNAP
-524 ATYAV
+524 VNYAV
-529 LDKLYID
+529 LDKLYVD

-548 VTPAGEKTDVTV
+548 VTPAGEKTDITV
-560 NTITAIYPDKTNP
+560 NKITAYYPVEHED
-573 KNGTAQKAADFIATL
+573 NGKAVKAADFIAGL
-588 DDTTAEGLGFQYQWS
+588 DDNMLEGLGFQYQWS
-603 GSKFYNAYYN
+603 GSAYY
-613 KLVNYVVNE
+613 KAFYYCQLINYVVNE

-628 IIPGEAVN
+628 TIPGVDN
-636 VKNAIIV
+636 SGNKYLTRNAIIV
-643 KGSKFIYDG
+643 KGSKFIYDAA
-652 TNTKIP
+652 NPKMPI
-658 VLEVT
+658 LEVT

-668 LYQNHAAPNATYTS
+668 LYQNGYAPNATYTS

-692 LIATDIQYIVKGGKV
+692 LVATQIQYVMKGGKV
-707 ALVYVLNPIQVNS
+707 ALVYVLNPQPINS

-779 ASGLATAVELASTD
+779 VSGLATAVELASTN
-793 NYVVMLHALAVNN
+793 NYVVTLHAAPVNN
-806 TTYWYGTDEAHAKIL
+806 TTYWYGTETNPTIL

>member
-141 VVLGFDAKE
+141 VVLGFNAKE

-191 QIMLNALQTSTVEYG
+191 QIMLNALQTETVEYG
-206 KVVTLAPGVAF
+206 KVIKIGENVAY
-217 IGDSK
+217 ITDSK
-222 ATFTGKLLANEWNLR
+222 ATFTGKLLADEWNLH
-237 VELTVDPFGRP
+237 VENTIDFFGRP
-248 GHKWSFYPNDY
+248 GHKWSFHHNDY
-259 PNHGK
+259 PNHSHD
-264 EVVLANYVDTPV
+264 VVLANYVDTPV

-299 SEHLSEPG
+299 SEHLAEPG
-307 ATSWTDGVE
+307 ATSYTDGVLGANE
-316 KTKLDTVTGKY
+316 KIADSTKV
-327 VTDYEVIKDKTS
+327 S
-339 SKTGAQGQLTEIYAI
+339 TGAQGQLTEIYAI
-354 TAPDTKIVEYRIV
+354 ACNGGKTVEYRIV

-427 FAEGD
+427 FAIGD

-440 TPDKQGVLGIDIK
+440 ASNKEVDGLSIDIK

-524 ATYAV
+524 ANYAV

-536 YAKGDATVYATV
+536 YAKGDGTVYATV
-548 VTPAGEKTDVTV
+548 VTPAGEKTDITV
-560 NTITAIYPDKTNP
+560 NTITAILPGNENTGK
-573 KNGTAQKAADFIATL
+573 AVKAADFIASL
-588 DDTTAEGLGFQYQWS
+588 DDDMFKGLGFQYQWS
-603 GSKFYNAYYN
+603 GSKFYSYYYGQ
-613 KLVNYVVNE
+613 LVDYVVNE
-622 DGSYNL
+622 NGSYDIN
-628 IIPGEAVN
+628 IPGRAKQ

-668 LYQNHAAPNATYTS
+668 LYQNGYAPNATYTS
-682 VTGYENVPAT
+682 VTGYENLPAT
-692 LIATDIQYIVKGGKV
+692 LVATEIQYIVKGGKV
-707 ALVYVLNPIQVNS
+707 ALVYVLNPQPVNS

-752 GMEDGVITSTKPVFD
+752 GMEDGVITSKEPVFS

-779 ASGLATAVELASTD
+779 ASGLATKVELASAD
-793 NYVVMLHALAVNN
+793 NYVVTLHAAPVNN

>member
-164 LARAIGLLNGIGNDF
+164 LAREIGLLNGIGNDF

-206 KVVTLAPGVAF
+206 KVVTLGPGVAF

-222 ATFTGKLLANEWNLR
+222 ATFTGKLLAYEWNLH
-237 VELTVDPFGRP
+237 VENTIDAFGRP
-248 GHKWSFYPNDY
+248 GHKWSFHHNDY
-259 PNHGK
+259 PNHSHD
-264 EVVLANYVDTPV
+264 VVLANYVDTPV

-290 DLGVELKYQ
+290 DLGVELIYQ
-299 SEHLSEPG
+299 SEHLADPG
-307 ATSWTDGVE
+307 ATSYTDGVLGANE
-316 KTKLDTVTGKY
+316 KIADSTKV
-327 VTDYEVIKDKTS
+327 S
-339 SKTGAQGQLTEIYAI
+339 TGAQGQLTEIYAI
-354 TAPDTKIVEYRIV
+354 ACNGGKTVEYRIV
-367 HINTYLAQVGPVKD
+367 HINTYLAQVTDVKD
-381 EVKDGRNHVQTPRYV
+381 EVKDGRTHVQTPRYV

-421 GFVTEN
+421 GFVTED
-427 FAEGD
+427 FAAGD

-440 TPDKQGVLGIDIK
+440 TPDKQGVIGIDIK

-524 ATYAV
+524 ANYAV

-536 YAKGDATVYATV
+536 YAKGDGTVYATV
-548 VTPAGEKTDVTV
+548 VTPAGEKTDITV
-560 NTITAIYPDKTNP
+560 NTITAILPGNENTGK
-573 KNGTAQKAADFIATL
+573 AVKAADFIASL
-588 DDTTAEGLGFQYQWS
+588 DDDMFKGLGFQYQWS
-603 GSKFYNAYYN
+603 GSKFYSYYYGQ
-613 KLVNYVVNE
+613 LVDYVVNE
-622 DGSYNL
+622 NGSYDIN
-628 IIPGEAVN
+628 IPGRAKQ

-668 LYQNHAAPNATYTS
+668 LYQNGYAPNATYTS
-682 VTGYENVPAT
+682 VTGYENLPAT
-692 LIATDIQYIVKGGKV
+692 LVATEIQYIVKGGKV
-707 ALVYVLNPIQVNS
+707 ALVYVLNPQPVNS

-752 GMEDGVITSTKPVFD
+752 GMEDGVITSKEPVFS

-779 ASGLATAVELASTD
+779 ASGLATKVELASAD
-793 NYVVMLHALAVNN
+793 NYVVTLHAAPVNN
-806 TTYWYGTDEAHAKIL
+806 TTYWYGTDEAHAQIL

>member
-1 MKNFKKVLALVLAIA
+1 
-16 TILSFATIASAAT
+16 
-29 ADFKDAKDVTHTE
+29 
-42 AVDVL
+42 
-47 SAIGVLNG
+47 
-55 YKDGEYK
+55 
-62 PNRVITRA
+62 
-70 EAAKIIAMF
+70 
-79 DNGDTD
+79 
-85 IKELYAPVNFTDV
+85 
-98 KAGHWAESFI
+98 
-108 SYCYHTG
+108 
-115 IIAGVGNNKYA
+115 
-126 PDADVTGVQFLKMVL
+126 
-141 VVLGFDAKE
+141 
-150 EGLVG
+150 
-155 TGYSVRARN
+155 
-164 LARAIGLLNGIGNDF
+164 
-179 DYTKGLTRDNAA
+179 
-191 QIMLNALQTSTVEYG
+191 
-206 KVVTLAPGVAF
+206 
-217 IGDSK
+217 
-222 ATFTGKLLANEWNLR
+222 
-237 VELTVDPFGRP
+237 
-248 GHKWSFYPNDY
+248 
-259 PNHGK
+259 
-264 EVVLANYVDTPV
+264 
-276 ATYTTEVDGCTIYD
+276 
-290 DLGVELKYQ
+290 
-299 SEHLSEPG
+299 
-307 ATSWTDGVE
+307 
-316 KTKLDTVTGKY
+316 
-327 VTDYEVIKDKTS
+327 
-339 SKTGAQGQLTEIYAI
+339 
-354 TAPDTKIVEYRIV
+354 
-367 HINTYLAQVGPVKD
+367 
-381 EVKDGRNHVQTPRYV
+381 
-396 TATVYARTNNENY
+396 
-409 KGGAAMATLANT
+409 MATLANT

-524 ATYAV
+524 ANYAV

-536 YAKGDATVYATV
+536 YAKGDGTVYATV
-548 VTPAGEKTDVTV
+548 VTPAGEKTDITV
-560 NTITAIYPDKTNP
+560 NTITAILPGNENTGK
-573 KNGTAQKAADFIATL
+573 AVKAADFIASL
-588 DDTTAEGLGFQYQWS
+588 DDDMFKGLGFQYQWS
-603 GSKFYNAYYN
+603 GSKFYSYYYGQ
-613 KLVNYVVNE
+613 LVDYVVNE
-622 DGSYNL
+622 NGSYDIN
-628 IIPGEAVN
+628 IPGRAKQ

-668 LYQNHAAPNATYTS
+668 LYQNGYAPNATYTS
-682 VTGYENVPAT
+682 VTGYENLPAT
-692 LIATDIQYIVKGGKV
+692 LVATEIQYIVKGGKV
-707 ALVYVLNPIQVNS
+707 ALVYVLNPQPVNS

-752 GMEDGVITSTKPVFD
+752 GMEDGVITSKEPVFS

-779 ASGLATAVELASTD
+779 ASGLATKVELASAD
-793 NYVVMLHALAVNN
+793 NYVVTLHAAPVNN

>member
-206 KVVTLAPGVAF
+206 KVVTIAPGVAF

-237 VELTVDPFGRP
+237 VELTVDHFGRP

-276 ATYTTEVDGCTIYD
+276 ATYTTEVDGCTVYD
-290 DLGVELKYQ
+290 DLGVELAYKA
-299 SEHLSEPG
+299 EHLAEPG

-316 KTKLDTVTGKY
+316 KTKLDTATGKY

-367 HINTYLAQVGPVKD
+367 HINTYLAQVTDVKD

-396 TATVYARTNNENY
+396 VATVYTRSNNENY
-409 KGGAAMATLANT
+409 KGGAAMATLANV

-427 FAEGD
+427 FAIGD

-440 TPDKQGVLGIDIK
+440 KNMAIDIK

-473 VANMYVNGTKTPVAC
+473 VANMYVNGTKTPVAA

-514 VIGTTKYTAP
+514 VIGTTKYNAP
-524 ATYAV
+524 VNYAV
-529 LDKLYID
+529 LDKLYVD

-548 VTPAGEKTDVTV
+548 VTPAGEKTDITV
-560 NTITAIYPDKTNP
+560 NKITAYYPVEHED
-573 KNGTAQKAADFIATL
+573 NGKAVKAADFIAGL
-588 DDTTAEGLGFQYQWS
+588 DDNMLEGLGFQYQWS
-603 GSKFYNAYYN
+603 GSSYYKNFYYGM
-613 KLVNYVVNE
+613 LINYVVNE

-628 IIPGEAVN
+628 TIPGVDN
-636 VKNAIIV
+636 SGNKYLTKNAIIV
-643 KGSKFIYDG
+643 KGSKFIYDAA
-652 TNTKIP
+652 NPKMPI
-658 VLEVT
+658 LEVT

-668 LYQNHAAPNATYTS
+668 LYQNGYAPNATYTS

-692 LIATDIQYIVKGGKV
+692 LVATQIQYVMKGGKV
-707 ALVYVLNPIQVNS
+707 ALVYVLNPQPINS

-779 ASGLATAVELASTD
+779 VSGLATAVELASTN
-793 NYVVMLHALAVNN
+793 NYVVTLHAAPVNN
-806 TTYWYGTDEAHAKIL
+806 TTYWYGTETNPTIL

>member
-191 QIMLNALQTSTVEYG
+191 QIMLNALQTETVEYG
-206 KVVTLAPGVAF
+206 KVIKIGENVAY
-217 IGDSK
+217 ITDSK
-222 ATFTGKLLANEWNLR
+222 ATFTGKLLAEEWNLH
-237 VELTVDPFGRP
+237 VENTIDSFGRP
-248 GHKWSFYPNDY
+248 GHKWSFHHNDY
-259 PNHGK
+259 PNHSHD
-264 EVVLANYVDTPV
+264 VVLANYVDTPV

-290 DLGVELKYQ
+290 DLGVELVYQ
-299 SEHLSEPG
+299 SEHLADPG
-307 ATSWTDGVE
+307 ATSYTDGVLGANE
-316 KTKLDTVTGKY
+316 KIADSTKV
-327 VTDYEVIKDKTS
+327 S
-339 SKTGAQGQLTEIYAI
+339 TGAQGQLTEIYAI
-354 TAPDTKIVEYRIV
+354 ACNGGKTVEYRIV
-367 HINTYLAQVGPVKD
+367 HINTYLAQVTDVKD

-396 TATVYARTNNENY
+396 TATVYTRSNNDNY
-409 KGGAAMATLANT
+409 KAGTAMATLANT

-427 FAEGD
+427 FAIGD

-440 TPDKQGVLGIDIK
+440 KNMAIDIK

-473 VANMYVNGTKTPVAC
+473 VANMYVNGTKTPVAA

-514 VIGTTKYTAP
+514 VIGTTKYNAP
-524 ATYAV
+524 VNYAV
-529 LDKLYID
+529 LDKLYVD

-560 NTITAIYPDKTNP
+560 NKITAYYPVEHED
-573 KNGTAQKAADFIATL
+573 NGKAVKAADFIATL
-588 DDTTAEGLGFQYQWS
+588 DDTLAQGLGFQYQWS
-603 GSKFYNAYYN
+603 GSSYYKNFYYGM
-613 KLVNYVVNE
+613 LINYVVNE

-628 IIPGEAVN
+628 TIPGVDN
-636 VKNAIIV
+636 SGNKYLTKNAIIV
-643 KGSKFIYDG
+643 KGSKFIYDAA
-652 TNTKIP
+652 NPKMPI
-658 VLEVT
+658 LEVT

-668 LYQNHAAPNATYTS
+668 LYQNGYAPNATYTS

-692 LIATDIQYIVKGGKV
+692 LVATQIQYVMKGGKV
-707 ALVYVLNPIQVNS
+707 ALVYVLNPQPVNS

-779 ASGLATAVELASTD
+779 VSGLATAVELASTN
-793 NYVVMLHALAVNN
+793 NYVVTLHAAPVNN
-806 TTYWYGTDEAHAKIL
+806 TTYWYGTETNPTIL

>member
-206 KVVTLAPGVAF
+206 KVVTIAPGVAF

-222 ATFTGKLLANEWNLR
+222 ATFTGKLLAEEWNLH
-237 VELTVDPFGRP
+237 VENTIDFFGRP
-248 GHKWSFYPNDY
+248 GHKWSFHHNDY
-259 PNHGK
+259 PNHSHD
-264 EVVLANYVDTPV
+264 VVLANYVDTPV

-299 SEHLSEPG
+299 SEHLAEPG
-307 ATSWTDGVE
+307 ATSWTDGVQGANE
-316 KTKLDTVTGKY
+316 KIADSTKV
-327 VTDYEVIKDKTS
+327 S
-339 SKTGAQGQLTEIYAI
+339 TGAQGQLTEIYAI
-354 TAPDTKIVEYRIV
+354 ACNGGKTVEYRIV
-367 HINTYLAQVGPVKD
+367 HINTYLAQVTDVKD

-396 TATVYARTNNENY
+396 VATVYTRSNNDNY
-409 KGGAAMATLANT
+409 KAGTAMATLTNT

-427 FAEGD
+427 FAIGD

-440 TPDKQGVLGIDIK
+440 KNMAIDIK

-473 VANMYVNGTKTPVAC
+473 VANMYVNGTKTPVAA

-514 VIGTTKYTAP
+514 VIGTTKYNAP
-524 ATYAV
+524 VNYAV
-529 LDKLYID
+529 LDKLYVD

-548 VTPAGEKTDVTV
+548 VTPAGEKTDITV
-560 NTITAIYPDKTNP
+560 NKITAYYPVEHED
-573 KNGTAQKAADFIATL
+573 NGKAVKAADFIATL
-588 DDTTAEGLGFQYQWS
+588 DDTLAQGLGFQYQWS
-603 GSKFYNAYYN
+603 GSSYYKNFYYGM
-613 KLVNYVVNE
+613 LINYVVNE

-628 IIPGEAVN
+628 TIPGVDN
-636 VKNAIIV
+636 SGNKYLTKNAIIV
-643 KGSKFIYDG
+643 KGSKFIYDAA
-652 TNTKIP
+652 NPKMPI
-658 VLEVT
+658 LEVT

-668 LYQNHAAPNATYTS
+668 LYQNGYAPNATYTS

-692 LIATDIQYIVKGGKV
+692 LVATQIQYVMKGGKV
-707 ALVYVLNPIQVNS
+707 ALVYVLNPQPINS

-779 ASGLATAVELASTD
+779 VSGLATAVELASTN
-793 NYVVMLHALAVNN
+793 NYVVTLHAAPVNN
-806 TTYWYGTDEAHAKIL
+806 TTYWYGTETNPTIL

>member
-206 KVVTLAPGVAF
+206 KVVTIAPGVAF

-222 ATFTGKLLANEWNLR
+222 ATFTGKLLADEWNLH
-237 VELTVDPFGRP
+237 VENTIDFFGRP
-248 GHKWSFYPNDY
+248 GHKWSFHHNDY
-259 PNHGK
+259 PNHSHD
-264 EVVLANYVDTPV
+264 VVLANYVDTPV

-299 SEHLSEPG
+299 SEHLAEPG
-307 ATSWTDGVE
+307 ATSYTDGVLGANE
-316 KTKLDTVTGKY
+316 KIADSTKV
-327 VTDYEVIKDKTS
+327 S
-339 SKTGAQGQLTEIYAI
+339 TGAQGQLTEIYAI
-354 TAPDTKIVEYRIV
+354 ACNGGKTVEYRIV
-367 HINTYLAQVGPVKD
+367 HINTYLAQVTDVKD

-427 FAEGD
+427 FAIGD

-514 VIGTTKYTAP
+514 IIGTTKYTAP
-524 ATYAV
+524 ANYAV

-536 YAKGDATVYATV
+536 YAKGDGTVYATV
-548 VTPAGEKTDVTV
+548 VTPAGEKTDITV
-560 NTITAIYPDKTNP
+560 NTITAILPGNENTGK
-573 KNGTAQKAADFIATL
+573 AVKAADFIASL
-588 DDTTAEGLGFQYQWS
+588 DDDMFKGLGFQYQWS
-603 GSKFYNAYYN
+603 GSKFYSYYYGQ
-613 KLVNYVVNE
+613 LVDYVVNE
-622 DGSYNL
+622 NGSYDIN
-628 IIPGEAVN
+628 IPGRAKQ

-668 LYQNHAAPNATYTS
+668 LYQNGYAPNATYTS
-682 VTGYENVPAT
+682 VTGYENLPAT
-692 LIATDIQYIVKGGKV
+692 LVATEIQYIVKGGKV
-707 ALVYVLNPIQVNS
+707 ALVYVLNPQPVNS

-752 GMEDGVITSTKPVFD
+752 GMEDGVITSKEPVFS

-779 ASGLATAVELASTD
+779 ASGLATKVELASAD
-793 NYVVMLHALAVNN
+793 NYVVTLHAAPVNN

-821 DLSVVAFF
+821 DLSVVAFY

>member
-191 QIMLNALQTSTVEYG
+191 QIMLNALQTETVEYG
-206 KVVTLAPGVAF
+206 KVIKLGENVAY
-217 IGDSK
+217 ITDSK
-222 ATFTGKLLANEWNLR
+222 ATFTGKLLADEWNLH
-237 VELTVDPFGRP
+237 VENTIDSFGRP
-248 GHKWSFYPNDY
+248 GHKWSFHHNDY
-259 PNHGK
+259 PNHSRD
-264 EVVLANYVDTPV
+264 VVLANYVDTPV

-290 DLGVELKYQ
+290 DLGVELVYQ
-299 SEHLSEPG
+299 SEHLADPG
-307 ATSWTDGVE
+307 ATSYTDGVLGANE
-316 KTKLDTVTGKY
+316 KIADSTKV
-327 VTDYEVIKDKTS
+327 S
-339 SKTGAQGQLTEIYAI
+339 TGAQGQLTEIYAI
-354 TAPDTKIVEYRIV
+354 ACNGGKTVEYRIV
-367 HINTYLAQVGPVKD
+367 HINTYLAQVTDVKD

-427 FAEGD
+427 FAAGD

-440 TPDKQGVLGIDIK
+440 KNMAIDIK

-473 VANMYVNGTKTPVAC
+473 VANMYVNGTKTPVAA

-588 DDTTAEGLGFQYQWS
+588 DDTTADGLGFQYQWS

-779 ASGLATAVELASTD
+779 ASGLATAVELASTN
-793 NYVVMLHALAVNN
+793 NYVVTLHALEVNN
-806 TTYWYGTDEAHAKIL
+806 TTYWYGTDEAHAQIL

-829 NVSGDNTVN
+829 NVSGDTTVN

>member
-206 KVVTLAPGVAF
+206 KVVTIAPGVAF

-222 ATFTGKLLANEWNLR
+222 ATFTGKLLAEEWNLH
-237 VELTVDPFGRP
+237 VENTIDFFGRP
-248 GHKWSFYPNDY
+248 GHKWSFHHNNY
-259 PNHGK
+259 PNHSHD
-264 EVVLANYVDTPV
+264 VVLANYVDTPV

-290 DLGVELKYQ
+290 DLGVELIYQ
-299 SEHLSEPG
+299 SEHLADPG
-307 ATSWTDGVE
+307 ATSYTDGVLGANE
-316 KTKLDTVTGKY
+316 KIADSTKV
-327 VTDYEVIKDKTS
+327 S
-339 SKTGAQGQLTEIYAI
+339 TGAQGQLTEIYAI
-354 TAPDTKIVEYRIV
+354 ACNGGKTVEYRIV
-367 HINTYLAQVGPVKD
+367 HINTYLAQVTDVKD

-524 ATYAV
+524 ANYAV

-536 YAKGDATVYATV
+536 YAKGDGTVYATV
-548 VTPAGEKTDVTV
+548 VTPAGEKTDITV
-560 NTITAIYPDKTNP
+560 NTITAILPGNENTGK
-573 KNGTAQKAADFIATL
+573 AVKAADFIASL
-588 DDTTAEGLGFQYQWS
+588 DDDMFKGLGFQYQWS
-603 GSKFYNAYYN
+603 GSKFYSYYYGQ
-613 KLVNYVVNE
+613 LVDYVVNE
-622 DGSYNL
+622 NGSYDIN
-628 IIPGEAVN
+628 IPGRAKQ

-668 LYQNHAAPNATYTS
+668 LYQNGYAPNATYTS
-682 VTGYENVPAT
+682 VTGYENLPAT
-692 LIATDIQYIVKGGKV
+692 LVATEIQYIVKGGKV
-707 ALVYVLNPIQVNS
+707 ALVYVLNPQPVNS

-752 GMEDGVITSTKPVFD
+752 GMEDGVITSKEPVFS

-779 ASGLATAVELASTD
+779 ASGLATKVELASAD
-793 NYVVMLHALAVNN
+793 NYVVTLHAAPVNN

>member
-191 QIMLNALQTSTVEYG
+191 QIMLNALQTETVEYG
-206 KVVTLAPGVAF
+206 KVIKIGENVAY
-217 IGDSK
+217 ITDSK
-222 ATFTGKLLANEWNLR
+222 ATFTGKLLADEWNLH
-237 VELTVDPFGRP
+237 VENTIDFFGRP
-248 GHKWSFYPNDY
+248 GHKWSFHHNDY
-259 PNHGK
+259 PNHSHD
-264 EVVLANYVDTPV
+264 VVLANYVDTPV

-299 SEHLSEPG
+299 SEHLAEPG
-307 ATSWTDGVE
+307 ATSYTDGVLGANE
-316 KTKLDTVTGKY
+316 KIADSTKV
-327 VTDYEVIKDKTS
+327 S
-339 SKTGAQGQLTEIYAI
+339 TGAQGQLTEIYAI
-354 TAPDTKIVEYRIV
+354 ACNGGKTVEYRIV
-367 HINTYLAQVGPVKD
+367 HINTYLAQVTGVKD

-396 TATVYARTNNENY
+396 TATVWMRSNNADYNT
-409 KGGAAMATLANT
+409 GAVKATLPNT

-427 FAEGD
+427 FAAGD
-432 FVLVQGVV
+432 YVLVQGVV
-440 TPDKQGVLGIDIK
+440 TPDKQGVLGIEIVN
-453 SMTAAKTELTKLT
+453 MEAAKTEVAKLT
-466 GLDNISA
+466 GIDNISA
-473 VANMYVNGTKTPVAC
+473 VANMFVDGTKTPVAV
-488 KYAYDAD
+488 KYAYEAD
-495 RTVADC
+495 RAVKDC
-501 WDTFTFI
+501 WAAYTFI

-514 VIGTTKYTAP
+514 VIGTTDYLAP
-524 ATYAV
+524 ANYAV

-536 YAKGDATVYATV
+536 YAKGDGTVYATV
-548 VTPAGEKTDVTV
+548 VTPAGEKNDITV
-560 NTITAIYPDKTNP
+560 NTITAILPGNENTGK
-573 KNGTAQKAADFIATL
+573 AVKAADFIASL
-588 DDTTAEGLGFQYQWS
+588 DDDMLKGLGFQYQWS
-603 GSKFYNAYYN
+603 GSKFYSYYYGQ
-613 KLVNYVVNE
+613 LVDYVVNE
-622 DGSYNL
+622 DGSYDIN
-628 IIPGEAVN
+628 IPGRAKQ

-668 LYQNHAAPNATYTS
+668 LYQNGYAPNATYTS
-682 VTGYENVPAT
+682 VTGYENLPAT
-692 LIATDIQYIVKGGKV
+692 LVATEIQYIVKGGKV
-707 ALVYVLNPIQVNS
+707 ALVYVLNPQPVNS

-752 GMEDGVITSTKPVFD
+752 GMEDGVITSKEPVFS

-779 ASGLATAVELASTD
+779 ASGLATKVELASAD
-793 NYVVMLHALAVNN
+793 NYVVTLHAAPVNN

>member
-206 KVVTLAPGVAF
+206 KVVTIAPGVAF

-222 ATFTGKLLANEWNLR
+222 ATFTGKLLAEEWNLH
-237 VELTVDPFGRP
+237 VENTIDFFGRP
-248 GHKWSFYPNDY
+248 GHKWSFHHNNY
-259 PNHGK
+259 PNHSHD
-264 EVVLANYVDTPV
+264 VVLANYVDTPV

-290 DLGVELKYQ
+290 DLGVELIYQ
-299 SEHLSEPG
+299 SEHLADPG
-307 ATSWTDGVE
+307 ATSYTDGVLGANE
-316 KTKLDTVTGKY
+316 KIADSTKV
-327 VTDYEVIKDKTS
+327 S
-339 SKTGAQGQLTEIYAI
+339 TGAQGQLTEIYAI

-367 HINTYLAQVGPVKD
+367 HINTYLAQVTDVKD

-524 ATYAV
+524 ANYAV

-536 YAKGDATVYATV
+536 YAKGDGTVYATV
-548 VTPAGEKTDVTV
+548 VTPAGEKTDITV
-560 NTITAIYPDKTNP
+560 NTITAILPGNENTGK
-573 KNGTAQKAADFIATL
+573 AVKAADFIASL
-588 DDTTAEGLGFQYQWS
+588 DDDMFKGLGFQYQWS
-603 GSKFYNAYYN
+603 GSKFYSYYYGQ
-613 KLVNYVVNE
+613 LVDYVVNE
-622 DGSYNL
+622 NGSYDIN
-628 IIPGEAVN
+628 IPGRAKQ

-668 LYQNHAAPNATYTS
+668 LYQNGYAPNATYTS
-682 VTGYENVPAT
+682 VTGYENLPAT
-692 LIATDIQYIVKGGKV
+692 LVATEIQYIVKGGKV
-707 ALVYVLNPIQVNS
+707 ALVYVLNPQPVNS

-752 GMEDGVITSTKPVFD
+752 GMEDGVITSKEPVFS

-779 ASGLATAVELASTD
+779 ASGLATKVELASAD
-793 NYVVMLHALAVNN
+793 NYVVTLHAAPVNN

>member
-141 VVLGFDAKE
+141 VVLGFNAKE

-191 QIMLNALQTSTVEYG
+191 QIMLNALQTETVEYG
-206 KVVTLAPGVAF
+206 KVIKIGENVAY
-217 IGDSK
+217 ITDSK
-222 ATFTGKLLANEWNLR
+222 ATFTGKLLADEWNLH
-237 VELTVDPFGRP
+237 VENTVDFFGRP
-248 GHKWSFYPNDY
+248 GHKWSFHHNDY
-259 PNHGK
+259 PNHSRD
-264 EVVLANYVDTPV
+264 VVLANYVDTPV

-299 SEHLSEPG
+299 SEHLADPG
-307 ATSWTDGVE
+307 ATSWTDGVQGANE
-316 KTKLDTVTGKY
+316 KIADSTKV
-327 VTDYEVIKDKTS
+327 S
-339 SKTGAQGQLTEIYAI
+339 TGAQGQLTEIYAI
-354 TAPDTKIVEYRIV
+354 ACNGGKTVEYRIV
-367 HINTYLAQVGPVKD
+367 HINTYLAQVTDVKD

-396 TATVYARTNNENY
+396 TATVYTRSNNENY
-409 KGGAAMATLANT
+409 KGGAAMATLANV

-427 FAEGD
+427 FAIGD

-440 TPDKQGVLGIDIK
+440 KNMAIDIK

-473 VANMYVNGTKTPVAC
+473 VANMYVNGTKTPVAA

-514 VIGTTKYTAP
+514 VIGTTKYNAP
-524 ATYAV
+524 VNYAV
-529 LDKLYID
+529 LDKLYVD

-548 VTPAGEKTDVTV
+548 VTPAGEKTDITV
-560 NTITAIYPDKTNP
+560 NKITAYYPVEHED
-573 KNGTAQKAADFIATL
+573 NGKAVKAADFIAGL
-588 DDTTAEGLGFQYQWS
+588 DDNMLEGLGFQYQWS
-603 GSKFYNAYYN
+603 GSSYYKNFYYGM
-613 KLVNYVVNE
+613 LINYVVNE

-628 IIPGEAVN
+628 TIPGVDN
-636 VKNAIIV
+636 SGNKYLTKNAIIV
-643 KGSKFIYDG
+643 KGSKFIYDAA
-652 TNTKIP
+652 NPKMPI
-658 VLEVT
+658 LEVT

-668 LYQNHAAPNATYTS
+668 LYQNGYAPNATYTS

-692 LIATDIQYIVKGGKV
+692 LVATQIQYVMKGGKV
-707 ALVYVLNPIQVNS
+707 ALVYVLNPQPINS

-779 ASGLATAVELASTD
+779 VSGLATAVELASTN
-793 NYVVMLHALAVNN
+793 NYVVTLHAAPVNN
-806 TTYWYGTDEAHAKIL
+806 TTYWYGTETNPTIL

>member
-206 KVVTLAPGVAF
+206 KVVTIAPGVAF

-222 ATFTGKLLANEWNLR
+222 ATFTGKLLADEWNLH
-237 VELTVDPFGRP
+237 VENTIDFFGRP
-248 GHKWSFYPNDY
+248 GHKWSFHHNDY
-259 PNHGK
+259 PNHSHD
-264 EVVLANYVDTPV
+264 VVLANYVDTPV

-299 SEHLSEPG
+299 SEHLAEPG
-307 ATSWTDGVE
+307 ATSYTDGVLGANE
-316 KTKLDTVTGKY
+316 KIADSTKV
-327 VTDYEVIKDKTS
+327 S
-339 SKTGAQGQLTEIYAI
+339 TGAQGQLTEIYAI
-354 TAPDTKIVEYRIV
+354 ACNGGKTVEYRIV
-367 HINTYLAQVGPVKD
+367 HINTYLAQVTDVKD

-427 FAEGD
+427 FAIGD

-524 ATYAV
+524 ANYAV

-536 YAKGDATVYATV
+536 YAKGDGTVYATV
-548 VTPAGEKTDVTV
+548 VTPAGEKTDITV
-560 NTITAIYPDKTNP
+560 NTITAILPGNENTGK
-573 KNGTAQKAADFIATL
+573 AVKAADFIASL
-588 DDTTAEGLGFQYQWS
+588 DDDMFKGLGFQYQWS
-603 GSKFYNAYYN
+603 GSKFYSYYYGQ
-613 KLVNYVVNE
+613 LVDYVVNE
-622 DGSYNL
+622 NGSYDIN
-628 IIPGEAVN
+628 IPGRAKQ

-668 LYQNHAAPNATYTS
+668 LYQNGYAPNATYTS
-682 VTGYENVPAT
+682 VTGYENLPAT
-692 LIATDIQYIVKGGKV
+692 LVATEIQYIVKGGKV
-707 ALVYVLNPIQVNS
+707 ALVYVLNPQPVNS

-752 GMEDGVITSTKPVFD
+752 GMEDGVITSKEPVFS

-779 ASGLATAVELASTD
+779 ASGLATKVELASAD
-793 NYVVMLHALAVNN
+793 NYVVTLHAAPVNN

>member
-206 KVVTLAPGVAF
+206 KVVTIAPGVAF

-222 ATFTGKLLANEWNLR
+222 ATFTGKLLADEWNLH
-237 VELTVDPFGRP
+237 VENTIDFFGRP
-248 GHKWSFYPNDY
+248 GHKWSFHHNDY
-259 PNHGK
+259 PNHSHD
-264 EVVLANYVDTPV
+264 VVLANYVDTPV

-299 SEHLSEPG
+299 SEHLAEPG
-307 ATSWTDGVE
+307 ATSYTDGVLGANE
-316 KTKLDTVTGKY
+316 KIADSTKV
-327 VTDYEVIKDKTS
+327 S
-339 SKTGAQGQLTEIYAI
+339 TGAQGQLTEIYAI
-354 TAPDTKIVEYRIV
+354 ACNGGKTVEYRIV
-367 HINTYLAQVGPVKD
+367 HINTYLAQVTDVKD

-427 FAEGD
+427 FAIGD

-514 VIGTTKYTAP
+514 IIGTTKYTAP
-524 ATYAV
+524 ANYAV

-536 YAKGDATVYATV
+536 YAKGDGTVYATV
-548 VTPAGEKTDVTV
+548 VTPAGEKTDITV
-560 NTITAIYPDKTNP
+560 NTITAILPGNENTGK
-573 KNGTAQKAADFIATL
+573 AVKAADFIASL
-588 DDTTAEGLGFQYQWS
+588 DDDMFKGLGFQYQWS
-603 GSKFYNAYYN
+603 GSKFYSYYYGQ
-613 KLVNYVVNE
+613 LVDYVVNE
-622 DGSYNL
+622 NGSYDIN
-628 IIPGEAVN
+628 IPGRAKQ

-668 LYQNHAAPNATYTS
+668 LYQNGYAPNATYTS
-682 VTGYENVPAT
+682 VTGYENLPAT
-692 LIATDIQYIVKGGKV
+692 LVATEIQYIVKGGKV
-707 ALVYVLNPIQVNS
+707 ALVYVLNPQPVNS

-752 GMEDGVITSTKPVFD
+752 GMEDGVITSKEPVFS

>member
-141 VVLGFDAKE
+141 VVLGFNAKE

-191 QIMLNALQTSTVEYG
+191 QIMLNALQTETVEYG
-206 KVVTLAPGVAF
+206 KVIKIGENVAY
-217 IGDSK
+217 ITDSK
-222 ATFTGKLLANEWNLR
+222 ATFTGKLLADEWNLH
-237 VELTVDPFGRP
+237 VENTIDFFGRP
-248 GHKWSFYPNDY
+248 GHKWSFHHNDY
-259 PNHGK
+259 PNHSHD
-264 EVVLANYVDTPV
+264 VVLANYVDTPV

-299 SEHLSEPG
+299 SEHLAEPG
-307 ATSWTDGVE
+307 ATSWTDGVQGANE
-316 KTKLDTVTGKY
+316 KIADSTKV
-327 VTDYEVIKDKTS
+327 S
-339 SKTGAQGQLTEIYAI
+339 TGAQGQLTEIYAI
-354 TAPDTKIVEYRIV
+354 ACNGGKTVEYRIV

-427 FAEGD
+427 FAIGD

-440 TPDKQGVLGIDIK
+440 ASNKEVDGLSIDIK

-524 ATYAV
+524 ANYAV

-536 YAKGDATVYATV
+536 YAKGDGTVYATV
-548 VTPAGEKTDVTV
+548 VTPAGEKTDITV
-560 NTITAIYPDKTNP
+560 NTITAILPGNENTGK
-573 KNGTAQKAADFIATL
+573 AVKAADFIASL
-588 DDTTAEGLGFQYQWS
+588 DDDMFKGLGFQYQWS
-603 GSKFYNAYYN
+603 GSKFYSYYYGQ
-613 KLVNYVVNE
+613 LVDYVVNE
-622 DGSYNL
+622 NGSYDIN
-628 IIPGEAVN
+628 IPGRAKQ

-668 LYQNHAAPNATYTS
+668 LYQNGYAPNATYTS
-682 VTGYENVPAT
+682 VTGYENLPAT
-692 LIATDIQYIVKGGKV
+692 LVATEIQYIVKGGKV
-707 ALVYVLNPIQVNS
+707 ALVYVLNPQPVNS

-752 GMEDGVITSTKPVFD
+752 GMEDGVITSKEPVFS

-779 ASGLATAVELASTD
+779 ASGLATKVELASAD
-793 NYVVMLHALAVNN
+793 NYVVTLHAAPVNN

>member
-206 KVVTLAPGVAF
+206 KVVTIAPGVAF

-222 ATFTGKLLANEWNLR
+222 ATFTGKLLAEEWNLH
-237 VELTVDPFGRP
+237 VENTIDFFGRP
-248 GHKWSFYPNDY
+248 GHKWSFHHNNY
-259 PNHGK
+259 PNHSHD
-264 EVVLANYVDTPV
+264 VVLANYVDTPV

-290 DLGVELKYQ
+290 DLGVELIYQ
-299 SEHLSEPG
+299 SEHLADPG
-307 ATSWTDGVE
+307 ATSWTDGVQGANE
-316 KTKLDTVTGKY
+316 KIADSTKV
-327 VTDYEVIKDKTS
+327 S
-339 SKTGAQGQLTEIYAI
+339 TGAQGQLTEIYAI
-354 TAPDTKIVEYRIV
+354 ACNGGKTVEYRIV
-367 HINTYLAQVGPVKD
+367 HINTYLAQVTDVKD

-396 TATVYARTNNENY
+396 IATVYTRSNNDNY
-409 KGGAAMATLANT
+409 KAGTAMATLTNT

-427 FAEGD
+427 FAIGD

-440 TPDKQGVLGIDIK
+440 KNMAIDIK

-473 VANMYVNGTKTPVAC
+473 VANMYVNGTKTPVAA

-668 LYQNHAAPNATYTS
+668 LYQNHVAPNATYTS

-752 GMEDGVITSTKPVFD
+752 GMEDGVITATKPVFD

-793 NYVVMLHALAVNN
+793 NYVVMLHALTVNN
-806 TTYWYGTDEAHAKIL
+806 TTYWYGTNEAHAKIL